1 MPHHSKAGVFYSQAK
16 LSFGCFS
23 GYGKTVQLF
32 NGILVVLS
40 SSYSWPLAAGTGCLK
55 QITKDIEAAEI
66 IVVDLYSY
74 AQDSPRVSVAPVR
87 AFST

>member
-1 MPHHSKAGVFYSQAK
+1 MQF
-16 LSFGCFS
+16 
-23 GYGKTVQLF
+23 F

-55 QITKDIEAAEI
+55 QITKDIEATEI

-74 AQDSPRVSVAPVR
+74 AHDSP
-87 AFST
+87 